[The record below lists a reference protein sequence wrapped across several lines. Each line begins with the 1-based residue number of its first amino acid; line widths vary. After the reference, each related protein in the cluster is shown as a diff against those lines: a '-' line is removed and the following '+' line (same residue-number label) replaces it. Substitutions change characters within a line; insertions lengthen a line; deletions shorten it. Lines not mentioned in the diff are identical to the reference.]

1 MIYALIVIS
10 ILFILSTYYCLKF
23 AIIIIEISEAIEES
37 LDEIDENY
45 SNISKILEIP
55 IFYDSYEVK
64 SAVNSLE
71 DARNSL
77 LNVANKLSNSNLN
90 DKEVDVEY
98 YEEN

>member
-1 MIYALIVIS
+1 M
-10 ILFILSTYYCLKF
+10 
-23 AIIIIEISEAIEES
+23 
-37 LDEIDENY
+37 
-45 SNISKILEIP
+45 SKILEIP

-77 LNVANKLSNSNLN
+77 LNVANKLSSSNLN
-90 DKEVDVEY
+90 DKEVDIEY

>member
-37 LDEIDENY
+37 LDEIDKNY

-90 DKEVDVEY
+90 DKEVDIEY

>member
-23 AIIIIEISEAIEES
+23 AIIIIEISEALEES
-37 LDEIDENY
+37 LDEIDKNY
-45 SNISKILEIP
+45 INISKILEIP

-77 LNVANKLSNSNLN
+77 LNVANKLSSSNLN
-90 DKEVDVEY
+90 NKEVDVEY
-98 YEEN
+98 YEDN

>member
-77 LNVANKLSNSNLN
+77 LNVANKLSSSNLN
-90 DKEVDVEY
+90 DKEVDIEY

>member
-37 LDEIDENY
+37 LDEIDKNY

-77 LNVANKLSNSNLN
+77 LNVANKLSSSNLN

>member
-37 LDEIDENY
+37 LDEIDKNY

>member
-1 MIYALIVIS
+1 MIYALTVIS

-23 AIIIIEISEAIEES
+23 AIIIIEISEALEES
-37 LDEIDENY
+37 LDVIDRNY

-77 LNVANKLSNSNLN
+77 LVVANKLSDSNLN

>member
-37 LDEIDENY
+37 LDEIDKNY

-77 LNVANKLSNSNLN
+77 LNVANKLSSSNLN
-90 DKEVDVEY
+90 DKEVDIEY

>member
-77 LNVANKLSNSNLN
+77 LNVANKLSSSNLN

>member
-37 LDEIDENY
+37 LDEIDKNY

-90 DKEVDVEY
+90 NKEVDVEY

>member
-77 LNVANKLSNSNLN
+77 LNVANKL
-90 DKEVDVEY
+90 
-98 YEEN
+98 